1 MKKWEDIRDF
11 SFPCLCFLSYPAKTQ
26 SSQIGEKIGE
36 KGVQKYLDKIAYI
49 SFLIFL
55 ANWE

>member
-1 MKKWEDIRDF
+1 MGEILVGPMR
-11 SFPCLCFLSYPAKTQ
+11 FLSYPAKTQ
-26 SSQIGEKIGE
+26 SSQIGE

>member
-1 MKKWEDIRDF
+1 MGEVLVGPTR
-11 SFPCLCFLSYPAKTQ
+11 FLSYPVKTQ

-49 SFLIFL
+49 SFLNFL
-55 ANWE
+55 SNWE